1 MKPKERQALG
11 RGFSALLKPVED
23 LPKDERAMVL
33 RLKIKDIVLNPKQ
46 PRSEFNLEALEE
58 LSQSIKIKGVIQP
71 VIVRKVT
78 RDGNPE
84 VLELVAG
91 ERRLRASKLAGFTEI
106 PAIVKEIK
114 DQDLLEIALIEN
126 IQRSDLSPIEES
138 LAYQNL
144 LDEHGYTQEDL
155 ARRVGKNRST
165 VANMLRL
172 LQLPKEIQKD
182 LASGKL
188 STGHARCLLSITD
201 STQRLR
207 VKEEIINKG
216 LSVREAEKLAKAQTG
231 KPETKKKPVA
241 GISAQ
246 MQENQDRLE
255 SILSTKVRINEKSG
269 KGKIELD
276 YSGEEE
282 FNRLFSL
289 LLKRVE

>member
-11 RGFSALLKPVED
+11 RGFSALLKPVAD
-23 LPKDERAMVL
+23 LPKDEQGMVL
-33 RLKIKDIVLNPKQ
+33 RLKISDIVLNPKQ

-78 RDGNPE
+78 KDGAG

-106 PAIVKEIK
+106 PAIIKEIK
-114 DQDLLEIALIEN
+114 DEDLLEIALIEN

-144 LDEHGYTQEDL
+144 LNEHGYTQEDL

-188 STGHARCLLSITD
+188 TTGHARCLLSITD

-207 VKEEIINKG
+207 VKEEIISKG
-216 LSVREAEKLAKAQTG
+216 LSVREAEKLAKAQTT
-231 KPETKKKPVA
+231 KSEPKKKPLEA
-241 GISAQ
+241 MPAQ

-255 SILSTKVRINEKSG
+255 SILATKVRINDKAG
-269 KGKIELD
+269 RGKIELD

-282 FNRLFSL
+282 FNRLFAL
-289 LLKRVE
+289 LLKRAD